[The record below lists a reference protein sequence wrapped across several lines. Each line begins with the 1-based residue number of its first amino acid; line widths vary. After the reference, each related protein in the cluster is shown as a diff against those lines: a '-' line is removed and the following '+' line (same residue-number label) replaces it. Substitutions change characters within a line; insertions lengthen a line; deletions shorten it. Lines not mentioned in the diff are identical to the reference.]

1 MCALVEPIALPCS
14 DVLWETSVPEQIVK
28 FIHECTTAYGKVKLV
43 LKHNRY
49 LIESS
54 HPDVLQ
60 TLLKDETIRSSRV
73 KYHVAQISAHA
84 SDNGSSKQK
93 HGDINSAALS
103 SRGDVFR
110 VITASMYSN
119 VRTSATQLIPVKD
132 DLEVD
137 DDTVHT
143 FQIEDAKVDVSPH
156 ITRILRHSLMCHRM
170 SRGVAASLVTRS

>member
-1 MCALVEPIALPCS
+1 VCASVEPIALPRS

-73 KYHVAQISAHA
+73 KYHVAQICAHE

-103 SRGDVFR
+103 ITSRGR

-143 FQIEDAKVDVSPH
+143 FQIEDVKVDVSPY